1 MDEQSGTSESQV
13 LRQEGRTSGQGASDG
28 TSAADETE
36 PGRTDVGTSAD
47 EVPVTVVSG
56 ERDVAT
62 DAGVVADGAG
72 VKVVGGASVHF
83 VQTVA
88 VDVMT
93 ISETVTEVVVI
104 VLEPEVLV
112 SVIGHSVVVV

>member
-1 MDEQSGTSESQV
+1 M

-28 TSAADETE
+28 TGAADETE
-36 PGRTDVGTSAD
+36 PGRTEVGISAD

-56 ERDVAT
+56 ERGVAT
-62 DAGVVADGAG
+62 VAGVVADGAG

-83 VQTVA
+83 VQTVT
-88 VDVMT
+88 VEVMT
-93 ISETVTEVVVI
+93 VSEIVIEVVVI

-112 SVIGHSVVVV
+112 RVIGHSVVVV

>member
-1 MDEQSGTSESQV
+1 MDEQSGTSDSQV

-28 TSAADETE
+28 TGAADETE

-47 EVPVTVVSG
+47 EVSVTVVSG
-56 ERDVAT
+56 ERGVAT
-62 DAGVVADGAG
+62 DARVVADGAG

-83 VQTVA
+83 VQSVTVE
-88 VDVMT
+88 VITV
-93 ISETVTEVVVI
+93 SESVTEVVII
-104 VLEPEVLV
+104 VFEPEVLV